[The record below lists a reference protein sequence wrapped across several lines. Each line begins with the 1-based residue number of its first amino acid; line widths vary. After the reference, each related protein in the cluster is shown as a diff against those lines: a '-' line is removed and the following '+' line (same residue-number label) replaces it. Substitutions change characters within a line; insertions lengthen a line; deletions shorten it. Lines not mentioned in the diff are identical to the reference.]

1 MKEDLKKFERLK
13 KFEGSRVRKFE
24 GSKDFKQ
31 IRMFSNDFK
40 QCQTIS
46 NNVKQQTK
54 HG

>member
-1 MKEDLKKFERLK
+1 MKEDLKKFDRLK
-13 KFEGSRVRKFE
+13 CSRVRKFG

-40 QCQTIS
+40 QRTT
-46 NNVKQQTK
+46 NKK